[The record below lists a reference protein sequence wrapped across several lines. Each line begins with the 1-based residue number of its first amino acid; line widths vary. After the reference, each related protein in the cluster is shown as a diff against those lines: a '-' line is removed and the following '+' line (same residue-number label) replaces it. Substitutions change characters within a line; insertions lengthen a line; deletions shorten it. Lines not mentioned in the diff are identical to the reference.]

1 MSRSSRIGELVFY
14 PKVKRTARA
23 NRKAKRREEN
33 LPTLML
39 STSNSESEREA
50 EIFENMAEHRTLRE
64 LATSNANH
72 QPLCIEFLNIDVD
85 FELKFGL
92 IHLLPTF
99 QGIADEDPRSTRRNS
114 MWFVQP

>member
-23 NRKAKRREEN
+23 NRKAKRQEEN

-72 QPLCIEFLNIDVD
+72 QPLCIEFQ
-85 FELKFGL
+85 KY
-92 IHLLPTF
+92 
-99 QGIADEDPRSTRRNS
+99 
-114 MWFVQP
+114 